1 MRVICVRV
9 RVIYLRPSES
19 GSPVSSNSQKIPA
32 AFEKLWPSSIL
43 TSVTIH
49 FTIHENL
56 KKRMETQSFGSF
68 SVLSQVSQ
76 KRKNNKGCQ
85 HKECLC
91 VASSNVTSVDT
102 HFTRQA
108 NLKKRMETESSG
120 SFALISSLSTSAHLN
135 AHFIF
140 TRQANLKKRK
150 KNNKGCQHKEH
161 PCVQQTR
168 TQLTPSLRRTCP
180 LTGEKN
186 LLSTTI
192 YSRALVRKLIA
203 KYGLQ
208 SFLFQS
214 TKLGMIILVVH

>member
-1 MRVICVRV
+1 MAFINCDKCDHTFHSTCKSKEAHGGSKFWVICSC
-9 RVIYLRPSES
+9 LSS
-19 GSPVSSNSQKIPA
+19 LSSPLISHI
-32 AFEKLWPSSIL
+32 
-43 TSVTIH
+43 
-49 FTIHENL
+49 
-56 KKRMETQSFGSF
+56 
-68 SVLSQVSQ
+68 
-76 KRKNNKGCQ
+76 RKNNKGCQ
-85 HKECLC
+85 HKERLC